1 MTKKEYEELHRT
13 AKDRLDHTIKV
24 GDMVIAKAYYTR
36 SVNVFKVV
44 RICPKRIIVVRIG
57 CKLEDMMNPSKV
69 IKIKENG
76 IPED

>member
-24 GDMVIAKAYYTR
+24 GDTVIATYYSH
-36 SVNVFKVV
+36 SVDVFKVI
-44 RICPKRIIVVRIG
+44 RICPKRIVVVRIG
-57 CKLEDMMNPSKV
+57 CRYEDMMNPSKV

>member
-13 AKDRLDHTIKV
+13 TKDSLNHTIKV
-24 GDMVIAKAYYTR
+24 GDTVIATYYSR
-36 SVNVFKVV
+36 SVSVFKVV
-44 RICPKRIIVVRIG
+44 RICPKRIVVVRLG
-57 CKLEDMMNPSKV
+57 CRWEDMINPNKV

>member
-24 GDMVIAKAYYTR
+24 GDTVIAAYYKGI
-36 SVNVFKVV
+36 VDVFKVI
-44 RICPKRIIVVRIG
+44 RICPKRVVVVRIG
-57 CKLEDMMNPSKV
+57 CRYEDMMDPSKV

>member
-24 GDMVIAKAYYTR
+24 GDTVIATYYSN
-36 SVNVFKVV
+36 SVDVFKVV
-44 RICPKRIIVVRIG
+44 RICPKRIVVVRIG
-57 CKLEDMMNPSKV
+57 CKWEDMMNPSKV